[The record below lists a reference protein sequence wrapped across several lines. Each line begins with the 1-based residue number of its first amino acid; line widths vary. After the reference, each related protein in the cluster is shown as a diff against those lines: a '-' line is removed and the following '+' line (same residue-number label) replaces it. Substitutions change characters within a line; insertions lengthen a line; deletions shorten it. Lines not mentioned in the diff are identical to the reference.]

1 MSNNLP
7 VSLTALL
14 GRESE
19 TATLHQLICQPE
31 VRLVTIT
38 GPSGVGKTS
47 LALHVAHA
55 AQVSFSA
62 GVFFVSL
69 APISNPALIIPTIAQ
84 TLHLPESP
92 RKLRLDS
99 LKEFLN
105 KREILLLL
113 DNFEQI
119 IAAAPLLSELLS
131 ACPRLKLLVTS
142 REALRLRGEQ
152 EFLLSPLEVPDQVQV
167 ETLLQSPAIAL
178 FVQRAQSAQLEF
190 QLTPQNAAAVVEICA
205 RLDGLPLALELAAAR
220 IKLLPPQAMLAQL
233 QDSSLQLL
241 TGGAR
246 DLPARQQTLS
256 GAIQWSYDL
265 LGEEEQRTFRWLAV
279 FVGGSTL
286 EAAQAVIGPTATL
299 DMLDSLVSKSLLG
312 QVGSNGAARLEM
324 LETIREFG
332 WQALAQAGERQA
344 ARRAHADYYLAL
356 AEEAEGELVGA
367 DQKNWLQRLDREL
380 DNLRAGLQWAF
391 EFHEIE
397 MAQRLAGALVP
408 FWLTRS
414 HLSEGR
420 HWLEETLAMDGHSPV
435 DLSVRA
441 KVLYGAGTLARFQS
455 DYARA
460 RMLCTYSL
468 ELYRAFSDQTG
479 VLKALV
485 QLGRISEFQDDQSA
499 REAFLSEAAAM
510 IANVPDSAVKARA
523 YTDMAIV
530 FEGQI
535 RGQFSLEAVRFITES
550 ERINRS
556 LNNRAGLAL
565 ALLHESVYALFRD
578 DATQVSSKFGEA
590 ERLADELGDDYL
602 SGRMESVHALF
613 DLRAGNIIDARRRV
627 ENLIELA
634 YQRGENIHLGVI
646 LFMLAEILYQ
656 QGLLIWSARLLG
668 MVETFY
674 RPGQMR
680 VADNPMITHIFH
692 VENLP
697 AELSA
702 LLGEQT
708 FANEFTAGQRLTL
721 EDLRAIPHP
730 AAPTQ
735 AAPTPAPAAPLTRR
749 ELEVLHLL
757 AEDLNNPQ
765 IAERLVISRR
775 TVDAHLRSIYEKLN
789 VKSRA
794 AALQVAQELGLL
806 ANPNPSR

>member
-1 MSNNLP
+1 M
-7 VSLTALL
+7 
-14 GRESE
+14 
-19 TATLHQLICQPE
+19 
-31 VRLVTIT
+31 
-38 GPSGVGKTS
+38 
-47 LALHVAHA
+47 
-55 AQVSFSA
+55 
-62 GVFFVSL
+62 
-69 APISNPALIIPTIAQ
+69 
-84 TLHLPESP
+84 
-92 RKLRLDS
+92 
-99 LKEFLN
+99 
-105 KREILLLL
+105 LL

-131 ACPRLKLLVTS
+131 VCPRLKLLITS

-152 EFLLSPLEVPDQVQV
+152 EFLLSPLALPEQLQV
-167 ETLLQSPAIAL
+167 ENLLQSPAIAL
-178 FVQRAQSAQLEF
+178 FVQRAQSAHLEF

-233 QDSSLQLL
+233 RDSPLQLL
-241 TGGAR
+241 TAGAR
-246 DLPARQQTLS
+246 DLPTRQQTLRS
-256 GAIQWSYDL
+256 AIQWGYDL
-265 LGEEEQRTFRWLAV
+265 LEEAEQRVFRWAAV

-286 EAAQAVIGPTATL
+286 QAAQAVIGPPATL
-299 DMLDSLVSKSLLG
+299 DRLDSLVSKSLMR
-312 QVGSNGAARLEM
+312 QVGSDGTARLEM

-332 WQALAQAGERQA
+332 WEVLAQTGERQA

-356 AEEAEGELVGA
+356 AEKAEGELVGA

-380 DNLRAGLQWAF
+380 DNLRASLQWAL
-391 EFHEIE
+391 ELHEVE
-397 MAQRLAGALVP
+397 MAQRLAGALLP
-408 FWLTRS
+408 FWLARS
-414 HLSEGR
+414 NWSEGR
-420 HWLEETLAMDGHSPV
+420 RWLEEALAMDGNSPV

-460 RMLCTYSL
+460 RMLCTQSL
-468 ELYRAFSDQTG
+468 ELYRAFSDQNG

-485 QLGRISEFQDDQSA
+485 QLGRISDFQDDTSA
-499 REAFLSEAAAM
+499 RLAFLTEAASM
-510 IANVPDSAVKARA
+510 IESVPDSAVKARA
-523 YTDMAIV
+523 YADMAIV
-530 FEGQI
+530 LESLP
-535 RGQFSLEAVRFITES
+535 RDQFSLEATRFLTES

-556 LNNRAGLAL
+556 LNNRVGLAFG
-565 ALLHESVYALFRD
+565 LLHESIYALFRND
-578 DATQVSSKFGEA
+578 SPQVPSQFEEA
-590 ERLADELGDDYL
+590 ERLANELGDDYL
-602 SGRMESVHALF
+602 SGRMESIHALF
-613 DLRAGNIIDARRRV
+613 DFRAGNFIAARRRV
-627 ENLIELA
+627 ENLIELG
-634 YQRGENIHLGVI
+634 YQRGEYVHLGAI
-646 LFMLAEILYQ
+646 LFILAEILYQ

-674 RPGQMR
+674 RPSQMR
-680 VADNPMITHIFH
+680 SADNTAIGRIFH

-708 FANEFTAGQRLTL
+708 FANEFAAGHRLTL
-721 EDLRAIPHP
+721 EDLRAIPDSASSAQTAP
-730 AAPTQ
+730 AP
-735 AAPTPAPAAPLTRR
+735 PPAAPLTRR

-794 AALQVAQELGLL
+794 AALYVAEEQGLL